1 MGCARNKEKATMES
15 HRATTEAVTPESIQ
29 QMIAAGL
36 ECENVQVRGDG
47 RHFEALIV
55 TVAFEGLSRVK
66 RHQLV
71 YKTLGSR
78 MDEEVHALSMTT
90 LTPAEWAEV
99 QQEIRAR
106 QKQK

>member
-1 MGCARNKEKATMES
+1 MPEAKEMA
-15 HRATTEAVTPESIQ
+15 ATPESIQ
-29 QMIAAGL
+29 RMIAVGL
-36 ECENVQVRGDG
+36 ACEDVQVRGDG

-55 TVAFEGLSRVK
+55 AAAFEGLSRVK

-90 LTPAEWAEV
+90 LTPAEWAAA

-106 QKQK
+106 QKQH